1 MNRSILIQVTAPAV
15 LIGLIL
21 LAVCLVSA
29 RHVNQLQANLA
40 TILASHVSSMEAA
53 QRLEVHV
60 RQLRFHSFL
69 YLMDPDPLLL
79 KDIANDEQQFE
90 DWLIQAERLAYTS
103 EEIKAVQAMRVGY
116 DKYQNEL
123 EQLRLAVG
131 QGRSM
136 GNLRAL
142 SQAHPIRHVLD
153 PCREYARLNEVQMN
167 GVTQESTRV
176 SERLHVTMFLLGIC
190 GPIGGLLSGFGI
202 ARGLSRSLYRLSVR
216 VQDMAQRLERD
227 VGAVK
232 LTADGDFTHL
242 DQQLQHVVQR
252 VAEVTQRLQRQ
263 QQEILRAQQ
272 LAAVGQLAASVAHEV
287 RNPLT
292 SIKLLVEVGLR
303 NQNPKPFTR
312 ENLQVVHAEILRLQQ
327 TVQSFLDFARPPA
340 LVPVVCDLRAVVQQ
354 ALELVRARARQ
365 QKVQLATD
373 LPPDPLM
380 GQIDRGQLCTVLV
393 NLFINALDAMP
404 SGGRLTAT
412 LSGTRDQVRLTVRD
426 TGEGISPDI
435 RAQLFTPFVST
446 KATGSGL
453 GLSISRRIIEEHGG
467 RIDVVESGDKGACFA
482 IVLPVEVA
490 EERHAVTASYR

>member
-15 LIGLIL
+15 LVGLLL

-29 RHVNQLQANLA
+29 RHVNQLQTNLA

-69 YLMDPDPLLL
+69 YLVDPDPLLL

-90 DWLIQAERLAYTS
+90 DWLIQAERLAFTPD
-103 EEIKAVQAMRVGY
+103 EVTAVRAIRAGY
-116 DKYQNEL
+116 DAYQNEL

-131 QGRSM
+131 QGRSLR
-136 GNLRAL
+136 NLREL

-202 ARGLSRSLYRLSVR
+202 ARGLSRSLYQLSVR
-216 VQDMAQRLERD
+216 VQDMAQHLERD

-232 LTADGDFTHL
+232 LTADGDLVHL
-242 DQQLQHVVQR
+242 DQQLQHVMQR

-263 QQEILRAQQ
+263 QQDMLRAQQ

-292 SIKLLVEVGLR
+292 SIKLLVEAGLR

-312 ENLQVVHAEILRLQQ
+312 ENLQVVHGEILRLQQ

-340 LVPVVCDLRAVVQQ
+340 LVRVVCDLRSVVQQ
-354 ALELVRARARQ
+354 ALDLVEAQARQ
-365 QKVQLATD
+365 QKVELAAE
-373 LPPDPLM
+373 LPPDPLI

-393 NLFINALDAMP
+393 NLFMNALDAMP
-404 SGGRLTAT
+404 TGGRLEVT
-412 LSGTRDQVRLTVRD
+412 LDADRDRIQLRVRD
-426 TGEGISPDI
+426 TGDGIAPAI
-435 RAQLFTPFVST
+435 RSQLFTPFVST
-446 KATGSGL
+446 KPTGSGL

-467 RIDVVESGDKGACFA
+467 RIDTVDAGDRGACFA
-482 IVLPVEVA
+482 ILLPAEVT
-490 EERHAVTASYR
+490 EESHAVAAGR